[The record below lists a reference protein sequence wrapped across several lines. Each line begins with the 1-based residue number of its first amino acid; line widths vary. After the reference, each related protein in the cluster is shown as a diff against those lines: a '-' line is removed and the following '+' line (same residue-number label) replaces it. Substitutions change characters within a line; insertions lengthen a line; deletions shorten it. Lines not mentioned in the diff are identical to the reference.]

1 MATVL
6 VVDDEPG
13 QREMLRLLLEDAGY
27 DVREAS
33 SGEAALQAL
42 SLTVTSGE
50 RMVVLLDQRMPGLG
64 GDEVLAAAA
73 ADPTL
78 VTRHRYILLTA
89 SPQQVRGHPIL
100 TIGGLSV
107 PIVEKPFD
115 VEQLLTAVAAAQT
128 QIAAAP

>member
-42 SLTVTSGE
+42 SQPATSAE
-50 RMVVLLDQRMPGLG
+50 RVVVLLDQRMPGMD
-64 GDEVLAAAA
+64 GDAVLAAVAS
-73 ADPTL
+73 DPAL
-78 VTRHRYILLTA
+78 VARHRYILLTA
-89 SPQQVRGHPIL
+89 SPQQVRQHSVL
-100 TIGGLSV
+100 TVGGLSV

-115 VEQLLTAVAAAQT
+115 VDQLLAEVAAAQA